1 MENETPVFVSLEC
14 SVFMRLFIDV
24 SSNTSSFHVYTL
36 ELLSELVTMEQNEHV
51 VCSWYGRRA

>member
-24 SSNTSSFHVYTL
+24 SSNTSSFCVYTL
-36 ELLSELVTMEQNEHV
+36 ELLSELVTMEQNEDV
-51 VCSWYGRRA
+51 VRS